1 MVRLPMNIPQ
11 HYQKLVSILIFIVSI
26 AISFSIWLIPIDA
39 QQMALF
45 GYGGIFVVT
54 FVGSMTLFI
63 PGPTM
68 VATFLAGKA
77 LNPLVVSIVAGL
89 GSALGEFTGYAAG
102 YASRGFVAPET
113 NQSRWYD
120 RLFRWIGA
128 YPFLTILTLAAIPN
142 FLTDLCRII
151 AGRIAYPFPKFLLA
165 TFIGK
170 SIRFGIAAYIGAW
183 FFSTH

>member
-26 AISFSIWLIPIDA
+26 VISFSIWLIPIDA

-54 FVGSMTLFI
+54 FLGSMTLFI

-68 VATFLAGKA
+68 VAAFLAGKA

-89 GSALGEFTGYAAG
+89 GSALGEFTGYSAG
-102 YASRGFVAPET
+102 YASRGFVAPEI
-113 NQSRWYD
+113 NQSQWYY
-120 RLFRWIGA
+120 RVFHWTTT
-128 YPFLTILTLAAIPN
+128 YPFLTIFLLAAIPN
-142 FLTDLCRII
+142 FLTDLSGII
-151 AGRIAYPFPKFLLA
+151 AGRIQYPFPKF
-165 TFIGK
+165 
-170 SIRFGIAAYIGAW
+170 
-183 FFSTH
+183 